1 MSDPFQGVL
10 SCADVPDLRC
20 FNCSTVIVV
29 IALLFALLLPAL
41 QKVRE
46 AAERMSSINNLKQM
60 VLATHNYNDANGLLP
75 PGVDDNNFSASAK
88 LLPYIEQGNL
98 YNSINFDKP
107 ITADANAAAQRSS
120 LRRFSVRDPIT
131 RVRDESG
138 ATNYL
143 FNDQVFFLNSK
154 SSIPKSFPDGTSNT
168 IAIGETLKGDNGDKA
183 EDVRRQ
189 YVLLKKRFSERSDGG
204 HGRALLEGE

>member
-1 MSDPFQGVL
+1 MRRRSGFTLFQL
-10 SCADVPDLRC
+10 LA
-20 FNCSTVIVV
+20 VIVV
-29 IALLFALLLPAL
+29 IALLLALLLPAL

-46 AAERMSSINNLKQM
+46 AAARMSSINNLKQM
-60 VLATHNYNDANGLLP
+60 VLATHIYNDANGLLP

-98 YNSINFDKP
+98 YNSIKFDKP
-107 ITADANAAAQRSS
+107 ITADANAAARKVVIKTFLSP
-120 LRRFSVRDPIT
+120 RDPIT

-168 IAIGETLKGDNGDKA
+168 IAIGETLEGRQPRQCGGCKASIRPAEKGC
-183 EDVRRQ
+183 
-189 YVLLKKRFSERSDGG
+189 SERSDGG
-204 HGRALLEGE
+204 HGRAVLEGE